1 MAQELPGGS
10 GYFPG
15 FPVLNI
21 GFSLTWIVCLTVLS
35 DFLWVNWVSEQH
47 YTIHSIA
54 DPYQTGPYHTPY
66 VVAQNWA
73 GPYVPYGCTYSCNSM
88 SYILPP

>member
-35 DFLWVNWVSEQH
+35 DFLWVNWVISWDFPGLSFAFPQCVFSH
-47 YTIHSIA
+47 LPSIGTSGYKLYYIKKTLTI
-54 DPYQTGPYHTPY
+54 
-66 VVAQNWA
+66 
-73 GPYVPYGCTYSCNSM
+73 
-88 SYILPP
+88 